1 MFTDKI
7 KYCLEKRI
15 EHLPEKEKAA
25 IRKIVDEINQ
35 KFSEDT
41 FRNINYFVN
50 AIIEDIVKKELE
62 VYKRE
67 KEQ

>member
-15 EHLPEKEKAA
+15 EHLPENEKAA
-25 IRKIVDEINQ
+25 IRKIVNEINQ

-50 AIIEDIVKKELE
+50 AIIEDMVKRVRSL
-62 VYKRE
+62 
-67 KEQ
+67 

>member
-50 AIIEDIVKKELE
+50 AIIEDIVKRVRSL
-62 VYKRE
+62 
-67 KEQ
+67 